1 VDPLQISRSQFKVS
15 DFLGWQREGSLS
27 LSPSFQR
34 RAVWKADAKSFLV
47 DTVVRGLPTPVI
59 FIRERVDLE
68 TQRTVREVVDG
79 QQRLRTLIGFIDD
92 RALPDFDPAR
102 DQFDVKRNHNKAIA
116 GKRFMQLEEEYRSR
130 ILGYEFST
138 HTLPS
143 SMDDRAV
150 LQMFA
155 RLNSTGVK
163 LNGQELRNAEYFGVF
178 KGLMY
183 ELGYEQ
189 LERWR
194 GWRLF
199 SEDDIARMREVEVVS
214 DLAKNMIDGLSG
226 KTQRG
231 LDDLYARYDDRFD
244 GATVLAR
251 RFRFIMDQIEEI
263 LGDDLPRTVYR
274 SEVYFVTLF
283 SFFYDLAWG
292 LGSPLKQTRARP
304 IASTPIR
311 ACLKKASARF
321 QSQKVPAE
329 VLDAV
334 LRASADIG
342 RRRTRLTYL
351 KLLCK

>member
-1 VDPLQISRSQFKVS
+1 MEALQISRSQFKVS
-15 DFLGWQREGSLS
+15 DFLGWQREGSLT

-34 RAVWKADAKSFLV
+34 RAVWKPDAKSFLV

-92 RALPDFDPAR
+92 RALADYDAR
-102 DQFDVKRNHNKAIA
+102 RDYFVVKSNHNKEIA
-116 GKRFMQLEEEYRSR
+116 GRTFGDLDDDYRSQ

-163 LNGQELRNAEYFGVF
+163 LNGQELRNADYFGIF

-183 ELGYEQ
+183 ELAYEQ

-194 GWRLF
+194 GWRIF
-199 SEDDIARMREVEVVS
+199 SEDDIARMREVELVS

-226 KTQRG
+226 KSQSG
-231 LDDLYARYDDRFD
+231 LDKLYAKYDDAFP
-244 GATVLAR
+244 GTAVLTR
-251 RFRFIMDQIEEI
+251 RFRLVMNQIE
-263 LGDDLPRTVYR
+263 DLFGANLRQTVFR

-283 SFFYDLAWG
+283 SFVYDHAWG
-292 LGSPLKQTRARP
+292 LGAPLDSAKASPLDADRTR
-304 IASTPIR
+304 T
-311 ACLKKASARF
+311 CLNKASEAFRD
-321 QSQKVPAE
+321 QTVPAE

-334 LRASADIG
+334 LRASADLG
-342 RRRTRLTYL
+342 RRRTRLEYL
-351 KLLCK
+351 QKLCS